1 MLSLADR
8 QEDRDSE
15 RFGYLLNLVSEAEFQ
30 LSSVLPLSSSS
41 PHVML
46 SFISEKASL
55 MCVSITKTLEM
66 EIHLGH

>member
-30 LSSVLPLSSSS
+30 LSFVLPLNSSS
-41 PHVML
+41 PYML

-55 MCVSITKTLEM
+55 MCVSITKMLEM